1 MNSLSHAWLNLRKTN
16 EVDSIPLTLDIYEK
30 SNFSEIFQI
39 ESIYNYINWNTAT
52 HLSKYSNTTICAPI
66 LLAY

>member
-16 EVDSIPLTLDIYEK
+16 EVDSIPLTLGIYEK

-52 HLSKYSNTTICAPI
+52 HLSKYSNTTICAPT
-66 LLAY
+66 LLGY